1 MAFFGGKKESI
12 KSTSSGSVS
21 SENVNSATIITKGSK
36 ISGNI
41 ESNDTLHVDGE
52 VGGDIIVNNMVVVGK
67 SGIVNGNV
75 KAQKVICN
83 GKIDGFVECDSIEIL
98 QNAEV
103 SYRIIAE
110 STVIIDGMY
119 NGEIKAKNVLV
130 DTHGSAENKIQ
141 AKEIVVKG
149 AFVGDLACELLTT
162 KPSGKI
168 KGNMFVK
175 NILNEGGLVEGAIGQ
190 FKDIFSMDTQPKQ
203 EEITIKNDELQTP
216 KEESEEENKE
226 KDL

>member
-1 MAFFGGKKESI
+1 MAFFGGKKEST
-12 KSTSSGSVS
+12 TSNSVSKS
-21 SENVNSATIITKGSK
+21 SENVSSATIITKGSK
-36 ISGNI
+36 VSGNI

-52 VGGDIIVNNMVVVGK
+52 VGGDITVNNMVVVGK

-83 GKIDGFVECDSIEIL
+83 GKIDGFVECDSIEVL

-103 SYRIIAE
+103 SYKIVAA

-119 NGEIKAKNVLV
+119 NGEIKAKSVLI
-130 DTHGSAENKIQ
+130 DTHGSAQNKIQ
-141 AKEIVVKG
+141 SKEIVVKG

-190 FKDIFSMDTQPKQ
+190 FKDIFSSDIKVKDVEPKTDSVEDT
-203 EEITIKNDELQTP
+203 
-216 KEESEEENKE
+216 KEEE
-226 KDL
+226 KKK

>member
-1 MAFFGGKKESI
+1 MAFFGGKKE
-12 KSTSSGSVS
+12 TQGSSVT
-21 SENVNSATIITKGSK
+21 NDTVNSATIITKGSK
-36 ISGNI
+36 VSGNI
-41 ESNDTLHVDGE
+41 QSNDTLHVDGE
-52 VGGDIIVNNMVVVGK
+52 VDGDITVNNVVLVGK
-67 SGIVNGNV
+67 SGVVNGNI
-75 KAQKVICN
+75 KAQQVICN
-83 GKIDGFVECDSIEIL
+83 GKINGSIECNAIEVL

-103 SYRIIAE
+103 SYKIIAA

-119 NGEIKAKNVLV
+119 NGEIKAKSVLV

-149 AFVGDLACELLTT
+149 AFMGDLACELLTT

-190 FKDIFSMDTQPKQ
+190 FKDIFASEIQ
-203 EEITIKNDELQTP
+203 EVKEI
-216 KEESEEENKE
+216 ENKSDDIEDAEIEE
-226 KDL
+226 K